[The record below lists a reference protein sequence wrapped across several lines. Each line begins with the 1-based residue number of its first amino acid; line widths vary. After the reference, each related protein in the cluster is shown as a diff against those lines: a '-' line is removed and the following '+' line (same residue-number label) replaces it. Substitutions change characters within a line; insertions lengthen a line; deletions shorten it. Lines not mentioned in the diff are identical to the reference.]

1 MIKYN
6 ITIGSLKDIDT
17 SDLDCLLDEY
27 DLRLLDIETKGKY
40 DLYNYIISEEDIIP
54 FLSCLSYDYFV
65 KYIFDDILYQI
76 NKLKTKKYCD
86 IYKNRFHF
94 KIYDYKLIYTQTE
107 NEIFSL
113 CKYIEKNYKY

>member
-65 KYIFDDILYQI
+65 KYIFLY
-76 NKLKTKKYCD
+76 
-86 IYKNRFHF
+86 
-94 KIYDYKLIYTQTE
+94 
-107 NEIFSL
+107 
-113 CKYIEKNYKY
+113 